1 MYNVI
6 YVINSKDPIFLK
18 INSIKDTQ
26 KKMN

>member
-6 YVINSKDPIFLK
+6 YVINYKDPIFLK